1 MKKIIYSVAL
11 ALFCA
16 ATAQAYTRQDF
27 ARQYKDTISIVE
39 TNYKHGMPVSGYER
53 KQVFKS
59 DFLMRAAEYGP
70 KALLAK
76 TLALATKPAQ
86 LFSTDKLGRT
96 ALFYAADADFADA
109 LINRLT
115 ALETARA
122 LRPGSNAHDSA
133 PAVSVMRFLETR
145 DHEGATALMVLLR
158 DGKSSAAIRLLR
170 RGANPC
176 VKDKDGVTALHLAAN
191 GANKGQVS
199 NLIAL
204 RLVLQTC
211 PKNASA
217 TDKEGKTPLRW
228 AQKNENPAAYKILRA
243 ATPQQKPNPA
253 SRWNNK
259 LLAL

>member
-1 MKKIIYSVAL
+1 MKKLLYGVAA
-11 ALFCA
+11 ALLCT

-70 KALLAK
+70 KALLVKA
-76 TLALATKPAQ
+76 LSLATQPTQ
-86 LFSTDKLGRT
+86 LFTADKLGRT
-96 ALFYAADADFADA
+96 ALFYAANAEFADA
-109 LINRLT
+109 LINRFT

-122 LRPGSNAHDSA
+122 LKADHHAHDAA
-133 PAVSVMRFLETR
+133 PAVSVMRFLEAR

-176 VKDKDGVTALHLAAN
+176 VKDKDGVTPLHMAVI

-204 RLVLQTC
+204 RLVLQMC
-211 PKNASA
+211 PKNVSA
-217 TDKEGKTPLRW
+217 ADKDGKIPLQW
-228 AQKNENPAAYKILRA
+228 AQRNANPSAYKILKE
-243 ATPQQKPNPA
+243 ATPAQRPNPA
-253 SRWNNK
+253 ARWNNK